1 LDTRTRILVEARE
14 LFLQAG
20 LGGFSMRALA
30 ERVGVSATALYRH
43 FADRD
48 AILASLLDEAFRTFG
63 GTLMQALT
71 GETPFERLR
80 LTGKAYFEF
89 ALAHP
94 RDYELMF
101 MTNCTDLGLLR
112 MSEELAQRAQST
124 FVFLVDRVSECMDA
138 GVFRRSDPRTVAV
151 YIWTQVHG
159 LASLWLVG
167 QLSKDLDE
175 AGFQELCE
183 FTLDQL
189 ELALCSR
196 EQPARR

>member
-1 LDTRTRILVEARE
+1 LDTRIRILSEARE
-14 LFLQAG
+14 LFLEVG
-20 LGGFSMRALA
+20 LAGFSMRVLA

-43 FADRD
+43 FEDRD
-48 AILASLLDEAFRTFG
+48 AILASLLDEAFRAFG
-63 GTLMQALT
+63 GTLMQALA
-71 GETPFERLR
+71 GQTPFERLR
-80 LTGKAYFEF
+80 LSGKAYFEF

-101 MTNCTDLGLLR
+101 MTNCADLGLTR

-124 FVFLVDRVSECMDA
+124 FVFLVDRVSECMES
-138 GVFRRSDPRTVAV
+138 GVFPRAEPRTVAV

-175 AGFQELCE
+175 AGFRGLCE
-183 FTLDQL
+183 FTLDHL

-196 EQPARR
+196 EKPTRR

>member
-1 LDTRTRILVEARE
+1 MDTRTRILSEARE

-43 FADRD
+43 FEDRD

-63 GTLMQALT
+63 GTLMQALA

-101 MTNCTDLGLLR
+101 MTNCVDLGLMR
-112 MSEELAQRAQST
+112 MSEELEQRAQST
-124 FVFLVDRVSECMDA
+124 FVFLVDRVSECMEA
-138 GVFRRSDPRTVAV
+138 GVLRRDEPRTVAV

-175 AGFQELCE
+175 AGFHQLCE